1 MGAIKNAILKAKI
14 EGIIYEIMMKTGAA
28 NVYVDETTTLSAK
41 LAEIVTD
48 VGTKASKTELTEGLS
63 TRAASSHTH
72 AQSDIT
78 GLTNAL
84 AERPTTTAMN
94 TAISTAISNLING
107 APETYDTLK
116 EIADYI
122 SSHQD
127 VVDSLNAAIGGKAD
141 KATTLAG
148 YGITDG
154 MTASAITQAI
164 SDALDSAKTY
174 ADGLQEVIDELRASQ
189 RFDVPFASTSTDGV
203 TYTVTVPG
211 IESLVV
217 GYSFVMVPD
226 TISTNINTWLNVNNL
241 GAKRLRIKG
250 GGHTGL
256 TVSPSEA
263 NWLAPN
269 KPVRVTYDGLW
280 WVADLYL

>member
-48 VGTKASKTELTEGLS
+48 ISAKASKTELTEGLS

-174 ADGLQEVIDELRASQ
+174 ADGLAGNYDTNGAAAQALADAKTYVDGK
-189 RFDVPFASTSTDGV
+189 VGTKSTVYFST
-203 TYTVTVPG
+203 TEP
-211 IESLVV
+211 
-217 GYSFVMVPD
+217 
-226 TISTNINTWLNVNNL
+226 
-241 GAKRLRIKG
+241 A
-250 GGHTGL
+250 GL
-256 TVSPSEA
+256 TE
-263 NWLAPN
+263 
-269 KPVRVTYDGLW
+269 KDLW
-280 WVADLYL
+280 VHLQ

>member
-1 MGAIKNAILKAKI
+1 MAIIEKLVNLKRKDSSGNLYILRPFTKI
-14 EGIIYEIMMKTGAA
+14 SG
-28 NVYVDETTTLSAK
+28 V
-41 LAEIVTD
+41 
-48 VGTKASKTELTEGLS
+48 
-63 TRAASSHTH
+63 
-72 AQSDIT
+72 
-78 GLTNAL
+78 
-84 AERPTTTAMN
+84 
-94 TAISTAISNLING
+94 
-107 APETYDTLK
+107 
-116 EIADYI
+116 
-122 SSHQD
+122 
-127 VVDSLNAAIGGKAD
+127 
-141 KATTLAG
+141 
-148 YGITDG
+148 
-154 MTASAITQAI
+154 
-164 SDALDSAKTY
+164 
-174 ADGLQEVIDELRASQ
+174 DGLQEVIDELRASQ

-226 TISTNINTWLNVNNL
+226 TISTNINIWLNVNDL

-250 GGHTGL
+250 TGHTGL

>member
-1 MGAIKNAILKAKI
+1 MSTIKNAILKAKI
-14 EGIIYEIMMKTGAA
+14 EGVVYEVMMKTGAA

-41 LAEIVTD
+41 LASIIAD
-48 VGTKASKTELTEGLS
+48 IGTKVSQTELTEGLS

-94 TAISTAISNLING
+94 TAISTAISDLIGG
-107 APETYDTLK
+107 APEIYDTLK

-127 VVDSLNAAIGGKAD
+127 VVDTLNAAIGGKAD

-154 MTASAITQAI
+154 MTATAITQAI
-164 SDALDSAKTY
+164 SDALTSAKTY
-174 ADGLQEVIDELRASQ
+174 ADGLAGNYDTKGSAAQAL
-189 RFDVPFASTSTDGV
+189 TDAK
-203 TYTVTVPG
+203 TYVDGKV
-211 IESLVV
+211 
-217 GYSFVMVPD
+217 
-226 TISTNINTWLNVNNL
+226 
-241 GAKRLRIKG
+241 GAKSTIYFSS
-250 GGHTGL
+250 TEPAGL
-256 TVSPSEA
+256 TE
-263 NWLAPN
+263 
-269 KPVRVTYDGLW
+269 KDLW
-280 WVADLYL
+280 VDLQ